1 MIPFFWLYVR
11 SLILIATMSGVAVK
25 CKTRCGC
32 ECASC
37 MAWVS
42 LLDNLVITRFILLRT
57 ISYNMT
63 ELTQEWLQGQCEPG
77 GHQSYEHL
85 FLFFFVWGKG
95 GKCVM
100 HQSYELQSRSR
111 SLNVSTTG
119 WCTNRGANRLSHC
132 TRGMRTP
139 ASVRCYSACLVLS
152 DTL

>member
-77 GHQSYEHL
+77 GHQSYE
-85 FLFFFVWGKG
+85 
-95 GKCVM
+95 
-100 HQSYELQSRSR
+100 LQSRSR